1 MKTISLRNIPPEVEN
16 AIRAKARQKKI
27 SVNRAVIELL
37 EERVGILKERRTTVH
52 DDLDELA
59 GAWSARE
66 AKAFQQVVEIA
77 RQIDKDLWR

>member
-37 EERVGILKERRTTVH
+37 EECVGILEERRKTVNY
-52 DDLDELA
+52 DLDELA

-66 AKAFQQVVEIA
+66 ARAFLQVVEIA

>member
-37 EERVGILKERRTTVH
+37 EERVGILKERRKTVH

-59 GAWSARE
+59 GVWSARE